1 MSLSRCIGV
10 FVNKKDFPKIH
21 FYDQDFVD
29 MYDKT
34 WALIDDYWHQSGGL
48 KKASEGFFV
57 YPCSGGEII
66 DQYETVFSTFF
77 LVYSNKNYSPSAG
90 LDYFYSRQEEDGA
103 IRARYNLETNAPVL
117 TEDNPEGLTMP
128 LFSWAEFNIY
138 HKTGDK
144 KRVKEVLPALLKH
157 TKWIEEH
164 FKSEIGFYKTPLSAS
179 NMGNSPREN
188 ASYLVD
194 FNACMAINVLYLS
207 ALGDILNDKE
217 IMFQYKRTYFTIKT
231 RISDMMWNAEDGFYY
246 DLDDN
251 KQQIKKKTIATFWTL
266 FAEIPNIDKANSLI
280 THLENPNSFGTEHP
294 FPSLAASEKEYSEM
308 GEGYRGGVF
317 PILNFIVIKG
327 LEKYEKWELAREYT
341 MRHLYS
347 VLGTMA
353 IGENSKETGIL
364 WESYLPSKDGKSVW
378 TGREDFPR
386 KQYVLTVGLSTI
398 TLMIENIIGLL
409 ISLPKKTVDW
419 TIPVLELMGIENLS
433 LKRNFITIVASKS
446 QRGWEIHMESE
457 KLYYFTINIINKKK
471 KTLPIPS
478 GKCSMF
484 IDKI

>member
-1 MSLSRCIGV
+1 
-10 FVNKKDFPKIH
+10 VNKKDFPKIH

-164 FKSEIGFYKTPLSAS
+164 FKSEIGLYKTPLSAS

>member
-1 MSLSRCIGV
+1 M
-10 FVNKKDFPKIH
+10 NKKDFPKIH

-34 WALIDDYWHQSGGL
+34 WALIDNYWHSSGTT
-48 KKASEGFFV
+48 KNACDGFFV
-57 YPCSGGEII
+57 YPSEADEII

-77 LVYSNKNYSPSAG
+77 LVYSNKNYNPSTG
-90 LDYFYSRQEEDGA
+90 LDYFYSRQEENGA
-103 IRARYNLETNAPVL
+103 IRARYNLLNNTPIF

-128 LFSWAEFNIY
+128 LFAWAEFNIY
-138 HKTGDK
+138 HKTGNK
-144 KRVKEVLPALLKH
+144 KRVKEVLPLLLKH
-157 TKWIEEH
+157 TKWIEDN
-164 FKSEIGFYKTPLSAS
+164 FKSENGLYRTPLSAC
-179 NMGNSPREN
+179 NMGNTPRED
-188 ASYLVD
+188 ARYLVD
-194 FNACMAINVLYLS
+194 FNACMAINVLYIS

-231 RISDMMWNAEDGFYY
+231 RISDIMWNAEDGFYY

-251 KQQIKKKTIATFWTL
+251 KQQVKKKTIATFWTL
-266 FAEIPNIDKANSLI
+266 FAEIPNVDKANTLI
-280 THLENPNSFGTEHP
+280 SHLENPESFGTEHP
-294 FPSLAASEKEYSEM
+294 FPSLAACEKEYSEM
-308 GEGYRGGVF
+308 GEGYRGSVF
-317 PILNFIVIKG
+317 PILNFVVIKG

-353 IGENSKETGIL
+353 SGENSKETGIL
-364 WESYLPSKDGKSVW
+364 WESYLSSKDGKAIW
-378 TGREDFPR
+378 TGKESFPR

-433 LKRNFITIVASKS
+433 LKRNFITIIASKS

-457 KLYYFTINIINKKK
+457 KLYYFTINIINMKK

>member
-1 MSLSRCIGV
+1 M
-10 FVNKKDFPKIH
+10 NKKDFPKIH

-34 WALIDDYWHQSGGL
+34 WALIDDYWHQTGGT
-48 KKASEGFFV
+48 KNASEGFFV
-57 YPCSGGEII
+57 YPSENEQII

-77 LVYSNKNYSPSAG
+77 LVYSNKNYSSSTG
-90 LDYFYSRQEEDGA
+90 LDYFYSRQEENGA
-103 IRARYNLETNAPVL
+103 IRAKYNLETNTPVFDK
-117 TEDNPEGLTMP
+117 DNPEGLSMP

-138 HKTGDK
+138 HKTGNK
-144 KRVKEVLPALLKH
+144 KRVKEVLPILLKH
-157 TKWIEEH
+157 SKWIDES
-164 FKSEIGFYKTPLSAS
+164 FKCENGLYKTPVSAC
-179 NMGNSPREN
+179 NMGNTPREK
-188 ASYLVD
+188 AKYLID

-217 IMFQYKRTYFTIKT
+217 TMFQYKRTYFTIKT
-231 RISDMMWNAEDGFYY
+231 RISDKMWNAEDGFYY
-246 DLDDN
+246 DLDEDQ
-251 KQQIKKKTIATFWTL
+251 KQIQKKTIATFWTL

-280 THLENPNSFGTEHP
+280 SYLESPDAFGTEHP
-294 FPSLAASEKEYSEM
+294 FPSLAVCEKEYSEV

-347 VLGTMA
+347 VLGTMTPS
-353 IGENSKETGIL
+353 ENSKETGIL
-364 WESYLPSKDGKSVW
+364 WESYLPSGDGKSTW
-378 TGREDFPR
+378 TGKEDFPR
-386 KQYVLTVGLSTI
+386 KQYVLTIGLSTI

-433 LKRNFITIVASKS
+433 LKRNFITIIASKS

>member
-1 MSLSRCIGV
+1 MWGRYIGV

-34 WALIDDYWHQSGGL
+34 WALLEDYWHQSAGT
-48 KKASEGFFV
+48 KTASEGFFV
-57 YPCSGGEII
+57 YPSERGMILE
-66 DQYETVFSTFF
+66 QYETVFSTFF
-77 LVYSNKNYSPSAG
+77 LVYSNKNYTSSTG
-90 LDYFYSRQEEDGA
+90 LDYFYSQQEEDGA
-103 IRARYNLETNAPVL
+103 IRAMYDLETNAPVF
-117 TEDNPEGLTMP
+117 TEDNPEGLSMP

-138 HKTGDK
+138 HKTGNK
-144 KRVKEVLPALLKH
+144 KRVKEVLPILLKH

-164 FKSEIGFYKTPLSAS
+164 FKSENGLYRTPVSAC
-179 NMGNSPREN
+179 NMGNTPRN
-188 ASYLVD
+188 LATYLID

-231 RISDMMWNAEDGFYY
+231 RISEMMWNNEDSFYY

-251 KQQIKKKTIATFWTL
+251 KQQIRKKTIAGFWAL
-266 FAEIPNIDKANSLI
+266 LAEIPNIDKANSLI
-280 THLENPNSFGTEHP
+280 AHLENPNSFGTEHP
-294 FPSLAASEKEYSEM
+294 FPSLAASEAEYSEM

-347 VLGTMA
+347 VLGTMTPCDD
-353 IGENSKETGIL
+353 SKENGIL
-364 WESYLPSKDGKSVW
+364 WESYLPSKDGKSTW
-378 TGREDFPR
+378 TGRDGFPR

-433 LKRNFITIVASKS
+433 LKRNFITIIASKS

>member
-164 FKSEIGFYKTPLSAS
+164 FKSEIGLYKTPLSAS

>member
-164 FKSEIGFYKTPLSAS
+164 FKSEIGLYKTPLSAS

-217 IMFQYKRTYFTIKT
+217 IMFQYKRTYFTIKA

>member
-1 MSLSRCIGV
+1 M
-10 FVNKKDFPKIH
+10 NKKDFPKIH

-34 WALIDDYWHQSGGL
+34 WALIEDYWHQTGNA
-48 KKASEGFFV
+48 KNTTEGFFV
-57 YPCSGGEII
+57 YPSDCVDII

-77 LVYSNKNYSPSAG
+77 LVYSNKNYTSCTG
-90 LDYFYSRQEEDGA
+90 LDYFYAHQEENGA
-103 IRARYNLETNAPVL
+103 IRARYNLETNAPVVCD
-117 TEDNPEGLTMP
+117 DNPEGLSMP

-138 HKTGDK
+138 HKTGNK
-144 KRVKEVLPALLKH
+144 KRVKEVLPILLKH
-157 TKWIEEH
+157 TKWIEEN
-164 FKSEIGFYKTPLSAS
+164 FKCENGLYKTPLATC
-179 NMGNSPREN
+179 NMGNTPREG
-188 ASYLVD
+188 AAYLID
-194 FNACMAINVLYLS
+194 FNASMAINVLYLS

-231 RISDMMWNAEDGFYY
+231 RISNMMWNDEDAFYY
-246 DLDDN
+246 DLDEN
-251 KQQIKKKTIATFWTL
+251 EKQIAKKTIATFWTL
-266 FAEIPNIDKANSLI
+266 FAEIPNVDKANGLI
-280 THLENPNSFGTEHP
+280 SHLENPNSFGTEHP

-308 GEGYRGGVF
+308 GEGYKGGVF

-353 IGENSKETGIL
+353 SGENSKETGIL
-364 WESYLPSKDGKSVW
+364 WESYLPSRDGKSTW
-378 TGREDFPR
+378 EGREDFPR

-409 ISLPKKTVDW
+409 ISLPRKTVDW

-433 LKRNFITIVASKS
+433 LKRNFITIIASKS

-457 KLYYFTINIINKKK
+457 KLYYFTINIIDKKK